1 MKITFENDDKDLL
14 MRGIAK
20 FIDTGF
26 VSRLEAVVVEIES
39 VFKSDA
45 EDDLDRGE
53 QECANWVI
61 KLIHSA
67 FPELPPRGQNE
78 DNCRE
83 ENK

>member
-26 VSRLEAVVVEIES
+26 VSRLEAVVKEIEGATKS
-39 VFKSDA
+39 VNPRSDSA
-45 EDDLDRGE
+45 YER
-53 QECANWVI
+53 CVKI
-61 KLIHSA
+61 IRSA
-67 FPELPPRGQNE
+67 FPELPHRGQNE